1 MNDNRL
7 LTERNIQDDRYD
19 VSELLGEGSFGV
31 VFKGK
36 RKDGTGEVCALKYII
51 TSNKDEVNDFLHETN
66 IMEKLNHPNIIRFFE
81 KYEIPHYRVLA
92 MECAPKELYNELLI
106 VWTFPENR
114 VREIASQLF
123 SAVFHLHSKSI
134 LHRDLKPENV
144 LLMGDGTVKLC
155 DFGFA
160 REYFSEIG
168 PLPTTI
174 KTTPVYMAPEIAGN
188 NVVYYNEKVDNWSLG
203 AMVYELFLGKPP
215 FEHDES
221 NDVQEQVRSLVH
233 YIVHSDV
240 EFPDIIP
247 AEPMQLLQQ
256 MLKKEPKHRASWTTI
271 SDHPWL
277 KGFIQVPPED
287 RARVSAFTRPGIQEQ
302 TRGSKN
308 MVYIRS
314 VGGDVTDGVDS
325 ADVTDGAGDVDMI
338 VLISPSQRKAQ
349 RAARMMARCH

>member
-1 MNDNRL
+1 MNVNRL

-19 VSELLGEGSFGV
+19 VVELLGEGGFGV

-36 RKDGTGEVCALKYII
+36 RKDGTGEACALKYIK
-51 TSNKDEVNDFLHETN
+51 TSNKDEVNDFLHETK

-92 MECAPKELYNELLI
+92 MECAPKELYHELGI
-106 VWTFPENR
+106 VGRFPENR

-144 LLMGDGTVKLC
+144 LLMDDGTAKLC

-160 REYFSEIG
+160 REYFIEIG

-174 KTTPVYMAPEIAGN
+174 KTTPIYMSPEIADN
-188 NVVYYNEKVDNWSLG
+188 NVVYYNEKVDIWSLG
-203 AMVYELFLGKPP
+203 AMAYELFLGKPP
-215 FEHDES
+215 FEPDES
-221 NDVQEQVRSLVH
+221 NDGQEQVRTLVH

-240 EFPDIIP
+240 EWPDIIP
-247 AEPMQLLQQ
+247 AQPTSLLQQ
-256 MLKKEPKHRASWTTI
+256 MLKKEPKQRASWATI
-271 SDHPWL
+271 LDHPWL
-277 KGFIQVPPED
+277 NGVIQVPPED

-302 TRGSKN
+302 TGGSNN
-308 MVYIRS
+308 MVYIHS
-314 VGGDVTDGVDS
+314 VGGDVTDAVDS
-325 ADVTDGAGDVDMI
+325 KDVTDGAGDMDII
-338 VLISPSQRKAQ
+338 VLMSPSQRRAR